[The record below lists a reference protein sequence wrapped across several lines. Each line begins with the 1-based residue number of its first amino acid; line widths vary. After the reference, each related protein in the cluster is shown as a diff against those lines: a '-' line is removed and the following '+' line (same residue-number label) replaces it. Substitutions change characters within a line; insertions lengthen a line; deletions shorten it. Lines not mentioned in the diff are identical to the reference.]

1 MPVTT
6 RTITILGAG
15 SFGLWQAYALARAG
29 HRVRLIEASAE
40 PFAQAASLYGGVMLA
55 PEREAET
62 APPLLRELGHEG
74 VAAWRAL
81 YPQLV
86 CAGSL
91 VVAAARES
99 AELDRFAKMTRGHA
113 RLDSER
119 LQKLEPELAGRFPS
133 ALFFADEAHMPAPAA
148 LEFMLGKVC
157 DAGVEVVFGVDRA
170 PADRRYGH
178 RLPRTCG
185 PRRAF
190 RSARRARRA
199 PHRAI
204 GRDRAAA
211 GRSSSCTRAS
221 RSTSCRGATAA
232 S

>member
-15 SFGLWQAYALARAG
+15 SFDLWQAYALARAG
-29 HRVRLIEASAE
+29 HRVRLYEASAE

-91 VVAAARES
+91 VVAAARDS
-99 AELDRFAKMTRGHA
+99 AEL
-113 RLDSER
+113 
-119 LQKLEPELAGRFPS
+119 
-133 ALFFADEAHMPAPAA
+133 
-148 LEFMLGKVC
+148 
-157 DAGVEVVFGVDRA
+157 
-170 PADRRYGH
+170 
-178 RLPRTCG
+178 
-185 PRRAF
+185 
-190 RSARRARRA
+190 
-199 PHRAI
+199 
-204 GRDRAAA
+204 
-211 GRSSSCTRAS
+211 
-221 RSTSCRGATAA
+221 
-232 S
+232 